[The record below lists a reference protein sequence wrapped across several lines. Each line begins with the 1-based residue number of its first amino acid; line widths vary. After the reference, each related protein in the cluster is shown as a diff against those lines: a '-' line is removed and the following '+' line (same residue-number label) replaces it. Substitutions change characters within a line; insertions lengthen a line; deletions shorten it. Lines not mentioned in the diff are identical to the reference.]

1 MTRPTR
7 PTSPSGLS
15 SRIAAFA
22 ATLVALG
29 AGAPLALAP
38 LGRLEGDAVYFVLWK
53 FPIACAFKAAH
64 GVPCGTCGMTR
75 AWIALAH
82 GHVREARALHAEA
95 LPTFA
100 ATAAVA
106 LAAGV
111 LAWALWRAY
120 TVVVRAALVALL
132 IAAAIW
138 GSAWAPIAARN
149 RALFRAYASGAASL
163 SQ

>member
-1 MTRPTR
+1 MTAVRR
-7 PTSPSGLS
+7 V
-15 SRIAAFA
+15 
-22 ATLVALG
+22 ATLFASSVALG
-29 AGAPLALAP
+29 SASPLALAP
-38 LGRLEGDAVYFVLWK
+38 LGRVEGEAVYFGQWK

-64 GVPCGTCGMTR
+64 GVACGTCGMTR

-82 GHVREARALHAEA
+82 GHLAEARALHAEA

-106 LAAGV
+106 LAAAA

-120 TVVVRAALVALL
+120 TFVVRAALVALL

-138 GSAWAPIAARN
+138 GSAWAPIVARN
-149 RALFRAYASGAASL
+149 RALFEAYASGAASL